1 MTEHYYTG
9 EKNHQILISLLKQH
23 NIKNVVASPGIANS
37 VFVGSIQNDPFF
49 NIISV
54 VDERSAAYVACGMA
68 FETGQPVV
76 ISCTGATAA
85 RDYMPGMTEAFY
97 SKLPILAVTS
107 SQPTNRIGHM
117 FAQVTDRTA
126 PPKDIV
132 KISVEMSIVRTPDD
146 EWECMIAG
154 NKAILELKRHGG
166 GPAHINLITSYG
178 YNEVTALTHKEIVN
192 ARKIER
198 YESTSNLPSIP
209 KGKIGIFVGNHL
221 LWSDKLVK
229 SVERFCK
236 CYNAVV
242 FCDHTSNY
250 NGCFKNLFALAINQA
265 PLNKANIPAY
275 ELDLCIHIGEISGEE
290 GSPRMI
296 KSKETWRVS
305 EDGEIRDYFR
315 NLTKI
320 FELSEETFFEAYAA
334 VGDEKE
340 NDFYT
345 EITIQNEKLRKTV
358 KEQLD
363 YMPLS
368 NVWIAQKTALLIPS
382 GSSVTLSILNT
393 LRTWNYAEFNE
404 DVRVLC
410 PTGGFGID
418 GILSIA
424 LGSSIVNPSKLNFC
438 IVGDL
443 AFFYD
448 MNSIGNRFVGKNL
461 RIMIINNGCG
471 VEFKKT
477 YAMSYRLLGEDVDS
491 FVAAKGHFCHKSKEI
506 VKHFAEDLG
515 FKYLCAQS
523 KEEFNDLIEKFTD
536 PQMVYPM
543 VFEVFVHDI
552 DEVSAL
558 NVIHNRN

>member
-1 MTEHYYTG
+1 MEHYYTG
-9 EKNHQILISLLKQH
+9 ERNHQILISLLKQH

-68 FETGQPVV
+68 FETGEPVV

-85 RDYMPGMTEAFY
+85 RDYMPGMTEAYY

-126 PPKDIV
+126 PPRDV
-132 KISVEMSIVRTPDD
+132 ANVSVEMSTVRTPDD
-146 EWECMIAG
+146 EWACMIAG
-154 NKAILELKRHGG
+154 NKAILELKRNGG
-166 GPAHINLITSYG
+166 GPAHINLITTYG
-178 YNEVTALTHKEIVN
+178 YNETTALTHKEIPAV
-192 ARKIER
+192 RKIER
-198 YESTSNLPSIP
+198 YDCLDNLPQIP
-209 KGKIGIFVGNHL
+209 YGKIGIFVGNHL
-221 LWSDKLVK
+221 SWSEKLTEAVDK
-229 SVERFCK
+229 FCE

-250 NGCFKNLFALAINQA
+250 NGRFKNLFALAINQA
-265 PLNKANIPAY
+265 TLNKANIPAY

-305 EDGEIRDYFR
+305 ADGEIRDYFR
-315 NLTKI
+315 NLANL
-320 FELSEETFFEAYAA
+320 FELPEETFFSYYANKGSKQKNTFIEE
-334 VGDEKE
+334 VQS
-340 NDFYT
+340 
-345 EITIQNEKLRKTV
+345 QNE
-358 KEQLD
+358 QLKKVVCD
-363 YMPLS
+363 QLSDMPLS
-368 NVWIAQKTALLIPS
+368 NVWIAQNTASLIPE
-382 GSSVTLSILNT
+382 GSTVTLSILNT
-393 LRTWNYAEFNE
+393 LRTWNYAEFKQG
-404 DVRVLC
+404 VKVLC

-418 GILSIA
+418 GVPSIA
-424 LGSSIVNPSKLNFC
+424 FGASVVNPSKLSFC

-448 MNSIGNRFVGKNL
+448 MNSIGNRFVGNNL
-461 RIMIINNGCG
+461 RIMIVNNGCG

-477 YAMSYRLLGEDVDS
+477 YAMSYRLLGEDVDQ
-491 FVAAKGHFCHKSKEI
+491 FVAAKGHFSHKSKDI

-515 FKYLCAQS
+515 FKYLSARN
-523 KEEFNDLIEKFTD
+523 KEEFNALIETFTD
-536 PQMVYPM
+536 AEIKEPM
-543 VFEVFVHDI
+543 VFEVFVNDS
-552 DEVSAL
+552 DEAQAL
-558 NVIHNRN
+558 NIIHNRN

>member
-1 MTEHYYTG
+1 MEHYYTG
-9 EKNHQILISLLKQH
+9 ERNHQILISLLKQH

-68 FETGQPVV
+68 FETGEPVV

-85 RDYMPGMTEAFY
+85 RDYMPGMTEAYY

-126 PPKDIV
+126 PPRDV
-132 KISVEMSIVRTPDD
+132 ANVSVEMSTVRTPDD
-146 EWECMIAG
+146 EWACMIAG
-154 NKAILELKRHGG
+154 NKAILELKRNGG
-166 GPAHINLITSYG
+166 GPAHINLITAYG
-178 YNEVTALTHKEIVN
+178 YNETTALTHKEIPAV
-192 ARKIER
+192 RKIER
-198 YESTSNLPSIP
+198 YDCLDNLPQIP
-209 KGKIGIFVGNHL
+209 YGKIGIFVGNHL
-221 LWSDKLVK
+221 SWSEKLTEAVDK
-229 SVERFCK
+229 FCE

-250 NGCFKNLFALAINQA
+250 NGRFKNLFALAINQA
-265 PLNKANIPAY
+265 TLNKANIPAY

-305 EDGEIRDYFR
+305 ADGEIRDYFR
-315 NLTKI
+315 NLANL
-320 FELSEETFFEAYAA
+320 FELPEETFFSYYANKGSKQKNTFIEE
-334 VGDEKE
+334 VQS
-340 NDFYT
+340 
-345 EITIQNEKLRKTV
+345 QNE
-358 KEQLD
+358 QLKKVVCD
-363 YMPLS
+363 QLSDMPLS
-368 NVWIAQKTALLIPS
+368 NVWIAQNTASLIPE
-382 GSSVTLSILNT
+382 GSTVTLSILNT
-393 LRTWNYAEFNE
+393 LRTWNYAEFKQG
-404 DVRVLC
+404 VKVLC

-418 GILSIA
+418 GVPSIA
-424 LGSSIVNPSKLNFC
+424 FGASVVNPSKLSFC

-448 MNSIGNRFVGKNL
+448 MNSIGNRFVGNNL
-461 RIMIINNGCG
+461 RIMIVNNGCG

-477 YAMSYRLLGEDVDS
+477 YAMSYRLLGEDVDQ
-491 FVAAKGHFCHKSKEI
+491 FVAAKGHFSHKSKDI

-515 FKYLCAQS
+515 FKYLSARN
-523 KEEFNDLIEKFTD
+523 KEEFNALIETFTD
-536 PQMVYPM
+536 AEIKEPM
-543 VFEVFVHDI
+543 VFEVFVNDS
-552 DEVSAL
+552 DEAKAL
-558 NVIHNRN
+558 NIIHNRN

>member
-1 MTEHYYTG
+1 MEHYYTG
-9 EKNHQILISLLKQH
+9 ERNHQILISLLKQH
-23 NIKNVVASPGIANS
+23 NIKNIVASPGIANS

-68 FETGQPVV
+68 FETGEPVV

-126 PPKDIV
+126 PPRDV
-132 KISVEMSIVRTPDD
+132 AKISVEMSTVGTPDD
-146 EWECMIAG
+146 EWACMIAG
-154 NKAILELKRHGG
+154 NKAILELKRNGG
-166 GPAHINLITSYG
+166 GPAHINLITAYG
-178 YNEVTALTHKEIVN
+178 YNETTALTHKEFPA

-198 YESTSNLPSIP
+198 YDCLEKLPQIP
-209 KGKIGIFVGNHL
+209 NGKIGIFVGNHL
-221 LWSDKLVK
+221 PWTGKLQEKVD
-229 SVERFCK
+229 RFCE

-250 NGCFKNLFALAINQA
+250 NGKYKNLFALAINQA
-265 PLNKANIPAY
+265 SLNKTNNPAY
-275 ELDLCIHIGEISGEE
+275 DLELCIHIGEISGEE

-305 EDGEIRDYFR
+305 ADGEIRDYFR
-315 NLTKI
+315 NLTNV
-320 FELSEETFFEAYAA
+320 FEMSEEAFFTHYAQNGVVRYNSFIEE
-334 VGDEKE
+334 VG
-340 NDFYT
+340 
-345 EITIQNEKLRKTV
+345 IQNEYLFKNVSK
-358 KEQLD
+358 QLSEI
-363 YMPLS
+363 PFS
-368 NVWIAQKTALLIPS
+368 NVWIAQKTASLIPV

-393 LRTWNYAEFNE
+393 LRTWNYAIFNK
-404 DVRVLC
+404 DVKVLC

-418 GILSIA
+418 GIPSIA
-424 LGSSIVNPSKLNFC
+424 FGSSIINPSKLSFC

-448 MNSIGNRFVGKNL
+448 MNSIGNRYVGNNL
-461 RIMIINNGCG
+461 RIMIVNNGCG
-471 VEFKKT
+471 VEFKKS
-477 YAMSYRLLGEDVDS
+477 YSLSYRLLGEDVDP
-491 FVAAKGHFCHKSKEI
+491 FVAAKGHFCHKSKNI

-515 FKYLCAQS
+515 FIYLTAS
-523 KEEFNDLIEKFTD
+523 DKDEFLTKIGLFTNENITK
-536 PQMVYPM
+536 PM
-543 VFEVFVHDI
+543 VFEVFVNDN
-552 DEVSAL
+552 DEAKAL
-558 NVIHNRN
+558 NVIHNRE

>member
-1 MTEHYYTG
+1 MEHYYTG
-9 EKNHQILISLLKQH
+9 ERNHQILISLLKQH

-68 FETGQPVV
+68 FETGEPVV

-85 RDYMPGMTEAFY
+85 RDYMPGMTEAYY

-126 PPKDIV
+126 PPRDV
-132 KISVEMSIVRTPDD
+132 ANVSVEMSTVRTPDD
-146 EWECMIAG
+146 EWACMIAG
-154 NKAILELKRHGG
+154 NKAILELKRNGG
-166 GPAHINLITSYG
+166 GPAHINLITAYG
-178 YNEVTALTHKEIVN
+178 YNETTALTHKEIPAV
-192 ARKIER
+192 RKIER
-198 YESTSNLPSIP
+198 YDCLDNLPQIP
-209 KGKIGIFVGNHL
+209 YGKIGIFVGNHL
-221 LWSDKLVK
+221 SWSEKLTEAVDQ
-229 SVERFCK
+229 FCE

-250 NGCFKNLFALAINQA
+250 NGRFKNLFALAINQA
-265 PLNKANIPAY
+265 TLNKANIPAY

-305 EDGEIRDYFR
+305 ADGEIRDYFR
-315 NLTKI
+315 NLANV
-320 FELSEETFFEAYAA
+320 FELPEETFFSYYANKGSKQKNTFIEE
-334 VGDEKE
+334 VQS
-340 NDFYT
+340 
-345 EITIQNEKLRKTV
+345 QNE
-358 KEQLD
+358 QLKKVVCD
-363 YMPLS
+363 QLSDMPLS
-368 NVWIAQKTALLIPS
+368 NVWIAQNTASLIPE
-382 GSSVTLSILNT
+382 GSTVTLSILNT
-393 LRTWNYAEFNE
+393 LRTWNYAEFKQG
-404 DVRVLC
+404 VKVLC

-418 GILSIA
+418 GVPSIA
-424 LGSSIVNPSKLNFC
+424 FGASVVNPSKLSFC

-448 MNSIGNRFVGKNL
+448 MNSIGNRFVGNNL
-461 RIMIINNGCG
+461 RIMIVNNGCG

-477 YAMSYRLLGEDVDS
+477 YAMSYRLLGEDVDQ
-491 FVAAKGHFCHKSKEI
+491 FVAAKGHFSHKSKDI

-515 FKYLCAQS
+515 FKYLSARN
-523 KEEFNDLIEKFTD
+523 KEEFNALIETFTD
-536 PQMVYPM
+536 AEIKEPM
-543 VFEVFVHDI
+543 VFEVFVNDS
-552 DEVSAL
+552 DEAKAL
-558 NVIHNRN
+558 NIIHNRN

>member
-1 MTEHYYTG
+1 MEHYYTG
-9 EKNHQILISLLKQH
+9 ERNHQILISLLKQH

-68 FETGQPVV
+68 FETGEPVV

-85 RDYMPGMTEAFY
+85 RDYMPGMTEAYY

-126 PPKDIV
+126 PPRDV
-132 KISVEMSIVRTPDD
+132 ANVSVEMSTVRTPDD
-146 EWECMIAG
+146 EWACMIAG
-154 NKAILELKRHGG
+154 NKAILELKRNGG
-166 GPAHINLITSYG
+166 GPAHINLITAYG
-178 YNEVTALTHKEIVN
+178 YNETTALTHKEIPAV
-192 ARKIER
+192 RKIER
-198 YESTSNLPSIP
+198 YDCLDNLPQIP
-209 KGKIGIFVGNHL
+209 YGKIGIFVGNHL
-221 LWSDKLVK
+221 SWSEKLTEAVDK
-229 SVERFCK
+229 FCE

-250 NGCFKNLFALAINQA
+250 NGRFKNLFALAINQA
-265 PLNKANIPAY
+265 TLNKANIPAY

-305 EDGEIRDYFR
+305 ADGEIRDYFR
-315 NLTKI
+315 NLANV
-320 FELSEETFFEAYAA
+320 FELPEETFFSYYANKGSKQKNTFIEE
-334 VGDEKE
+334 VQS
-340 NDFYT
+340 
-345 EITIQNEKLRKTV
+345 QNE
-358 KEQLD
+358 QLKKVVCD
-363 YMPLS
+363 QLSDMPLS
-368 NVWIAQKTALLIPS
+368 NVWIAQNTASLIPE
-382 GSSVTLSILNT
+382 GSTVTLSILNT
-393 LRTWNYAEFNE
+393 LRTWNYAEFKQG
-404 DVRVLC
+404 VKVLC

-418 GILSIA
+418 GVPSIA
-424 LGSSIVNPSKLNFC
+424 FGASVVNPSKLSFC

-448 MNSIGNRFVGKNL
+448 MNSIGNRFVGNNL
-461 RIMIINNGCG
+461 RIMIVNNGCG

-477 YAMSYRLLGEDVDS
+477 YAMSYRLLGEDVDQ
-491 FVAAKGHFCHKSKEI
+491 FVAAKGHFSHKSKDI

-515 FKYLCAQS
+515 FKYLSARN
-523 KEEFNDLIEKFTD
+523 KEEFNALIETFTD
-536 PQMVYPM
+536 AEIKEPM
-543 VFEVFVHDI
+543 VFEVFVNDS
-552 DEVSAL
+552 DEAKAL
-558 NVIHNRN
+558 NIIHNRN